1 MHMHNNKQLSMHMH
15 VAASLLDAVC
25 FALAFG
31 IYYANVIVRRTRFT
45 RTILS
50 ESISYTV
57 N

>member
-1 MHMHNNKQLSMHMH
+1 MH

-25 FALAFG
+25 FALVFG
-31 IYYANVIVRRTRFT
+31 IHYAHVIVRRTRYT

-50 ESISYTV
+50 ESIGYTV

>member
-1 MHMHNNKQLSMHMH
+1 MHNNKQLSMHMH